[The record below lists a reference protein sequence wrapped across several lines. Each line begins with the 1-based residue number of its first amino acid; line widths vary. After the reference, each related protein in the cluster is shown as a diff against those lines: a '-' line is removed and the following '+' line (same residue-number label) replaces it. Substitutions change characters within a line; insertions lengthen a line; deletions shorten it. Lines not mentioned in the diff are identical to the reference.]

1 MSKLVRITPPAADL
15 LTLDEVRLH
24 LRLDTDGSPPEHPDD
39 AMLEALIE
47 AATND
52 LDAPDGFLGRALCT
66 QTWDLYLDEWQNQ
79 IFLPFPPLQT
89 VTSIK
94 YLPPTGA
101 QQTLSASVYQVVQG
115 IPSSIVTAEGQ
126 QWPDVRAV
134 KDAIVVRF
142 VAGYGSPADVPAL
155 IKQYALMQITAWYEH
170 RSTIG
175 QRVEPTPFVRHML
188 QSYRV
193 GF

>member
-1 MSKLVRITPPAADL
+1 MSKLVRITPPTADL

-24 LRLDTDGSPPEHPDD
+24 LRLDAEGSPPEHPDD

-52 LDAPDGFLGRALCT
+52 LDAQDGFLGRALCT
-66 QTWDLYLDEWQNQ
+66 QTWDLYLDEFEDEV
-79 IFLPFPPLQT
+79 FLPFPPLQS

-101 QQTLSASVYQVVQG
+101 QQTLDQSVYQIVQG
-115 IPSSIVTAEGQ
+115 IPSSIVPAYEQ
-126 QWPDVRAV
+126 AWPDTRAT
-134 KDAIVVRF
+134 KDAIVIRF
-142 VAGYGSPADVPAL
+142 VAGYGAPADVPAL

-175 QRVEPTPFVRHML
+175 QRIEPTPFVRHML